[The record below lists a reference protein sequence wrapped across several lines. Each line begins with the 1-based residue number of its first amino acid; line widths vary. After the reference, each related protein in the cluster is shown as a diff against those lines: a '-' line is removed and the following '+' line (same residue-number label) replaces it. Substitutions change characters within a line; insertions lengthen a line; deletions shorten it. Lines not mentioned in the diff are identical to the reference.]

1 MLLEELIREARG
13 VINDGDER
21 RAFLSGYLKA
31 LWARYIMHYRDKAGA
46 G

>member
-1 MLLEELIREARG
+1 VLLEVLIREVRE
-13 VINDGDER
+13 VINDRDKR

-31 LWARYIMHYRDKAGA
+31 LWARYIIHYRDKAGE